1 MKPKDFDKRIQAI
14 LGDTL
19 EYARNNSIV
28 STDDGFVVF
37 DRYMITNQDGVIQVT
52 NQYRQVSNFTS
63 QKTALTWCIF
73 DKFNQVKNAQDTMV
87 LDQRRRMVQD
97 DLSLVQQLFHRY
109 RDPVVRDS
117 VAAKLSQKRQTLLDI
132 NSRLEK
138 CANLAKYWQTK
149 GFNDEIARTQ
159 HSAPK
164 QKY

>member
-1 MKPKDFDKRIQAI
+1 MKPKEFDKRIQAI
-14 LGDTL
+14 LGDTF

-28 STDDGFVVF
+28 STGTGFLVF
-37 DRYMITNQDGVIQVT
+37 DRYTVTNQDGVIQVMHR
-52 NQYRQVSNFTS
+52 NQLVSNFTT

-73 DKFNQVKNAQDTMV
+73 DKLNQVKNADETLE
-87 LDQRRRMVQD
+87 LDQRRRRVQD

-117 VAAKLSQKRQTLLDI
+117 VAAKISHKQQTLFDI
-132 NSRLEK
+132 NARLEK

-159 HSAPK
+159 HSASK

>member
-1 MKPKDFDKRIQAI
+1 
-14 LGDTL
+14 
-19 EYARNNSIV
+19 
-28 STDDGFVVF
+28 
-37 DRYMITNQDGVIQVT
+37 
-52 NQYRQVSNFTS
+52 
-63 QKTALTWCIF
+63 
-73 DKFNQVKNAQDTMV
+73 
-87 LDQRRRMVQD
+87 MVQD

-117 VAAKLSQKRQTLLDI
+117 VAAKLSHKRQTLLDI